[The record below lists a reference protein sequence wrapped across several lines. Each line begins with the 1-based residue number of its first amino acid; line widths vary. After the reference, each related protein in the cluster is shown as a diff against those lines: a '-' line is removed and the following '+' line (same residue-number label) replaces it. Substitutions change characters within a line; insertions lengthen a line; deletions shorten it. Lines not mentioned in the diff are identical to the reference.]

1 MNRRHFLQAIA
12 ACLGLA
18 QLDRLAASVHAD
30 PLLKV
35 IPSSGEKLPA
45 IGMGSFVSFNVGH
58 DVEVLQ
64 QRTELLRIFFQLGGG
79 IIDSS
84 PIYGSSERNLG
95 YCLENLKYVDGL
107 FFLRQKSGPLRLRMG
122 QLKSKRRETSGK
134 SISSIYYR
142 CTTCCHGKG
151 TWKPCLK

>member
-64 QRTELLRIFFQLGGG
+64 QRTELLRIFSNSVAVLS
-79 IIDSS
+79 IL
-84 PIYGSSERNLG
+84 PRCMVL
-95 YCLENLKYVDGL
+95 LK
-107 FFLRQKSGPLRLRMG
+107 
-122 QLKSKRRETSGK
+122 ETWVTVWK
-134 SISSIYYR
+134 ISN
-142 CTTCCHGKG
+142 T
-151 TWKPCLK
+151 